1 MKLNKY
7 KLTEYSTEA
16 SEFLIY
22 GKDNFEIPKEIKEIE
37 LVQENLNKAELD
49 ANFDLVLYEY
59 TDFMILFLPFK
70 GKQKRTRD
78 KILFDAGVVSWGD
91 LEVAY
96 YNIRKHQ
103 SNFSKK
109 VRELV
114 VEKYS
119 EIINEI

>member
-1 MKLNKY
+1 M
-7 KLTEYSTEA
+7 
-16 SEFLIY
+16 
-22 GKDNFEIPKEIKEIE
+22 
-37 LVQENLNKAELD
+37 
-49 ANFDLVLYEY
+49 
-59 TDFMILFLPFK
+59 
-70 GKQKRTRD
+70 
-78 KILFDAGVVSWGD
+78 GD

>member
-7 KLTEYSTEA
+7 KLTGYFIGT
-16 SEFLIY
+16 SEFLVY
-22 GKDNFEIPKEIKEIE
+22 GKDDFEIPKEIKEIK
-37 LVQENLNKAELD
+37 LVQENLNKEELY
-49 ANFDLVLYEY
+49 ANFDLALYEY

-78 KILFDAGVVSWGD
+78 KILFDAKVVSWGD
-91 LEVAY
+91 LDVEY

-103 SNFSKK
+103 SNLSKK

>member
-70 GKQKRTRD
+70 GKTRD
-78 KILFDAGVVSWGD
+78 KILFDAGVVSW
-91 LEVAY
+91 
-96 YNIRKHQ
+96 
-103 SNFSKK
+103 
-109 VRELV
+109 
-114 VEKYS
+114 
-119 EIINEI
+119 EI

>member
-37 LVQENLNKAELD
+37 LVQENLNKEELD

-70 GKQKRTRD
+70 GKQKRTRARRQIQ
-78 KILFDAGVVSWGD
+78 KQKQKC
-91 LEVAY
+91 E
-96 YNIRKHQ
+96 
-103 SNFSKK
+103 KK
-109 VRELV
+109 
-114 VEKYS
+114 
-119 EIINEI
+119 